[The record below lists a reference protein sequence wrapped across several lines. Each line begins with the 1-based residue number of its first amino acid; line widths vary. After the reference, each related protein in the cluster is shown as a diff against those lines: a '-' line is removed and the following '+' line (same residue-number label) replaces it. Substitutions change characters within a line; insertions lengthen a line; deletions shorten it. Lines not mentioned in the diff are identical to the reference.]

1 MAVEFEKKYR
11 LTDALYESLTER
23 LTEIGAR
30 FEGEDEE
37 ENTIYSLEVLT
48 GRPGILRIR
57 SIGSKTIL
65 TFKRRIPS
73 ESSVKQQIEHE
84 TEVADREVIA
94 AIIAELGLTPAVVYE
109 KRRRTWTLP
118 NAEVV
123 LDVLPFGLY
132 MEIEGTIESIADAE
146 RLLGADEFSVE
157 PRTYPAL
164 TKELGRKSGA
174 LVEARFASEKED

>member
-1 MAVEFEKKYR
+1 MPVEFEKKYR
-11 LTDALYESLTER
+11 LTDTLYESLADR
-23 LTEIGAR
+23 LNEIGAR

-37 ENTIYSLEVLT
+37 ENTIYSLENLT

-65 TFKRRIPS
+65 TFKRRLPS
-73 ESSVKQQIEHE
+73 ATTVKQQVEHE
-84 TEVADREVIA
+84 TEVADREAIA

-109 KRRRTWTLP
+109 KRRRTWTLE

-123 LDVLPFGLY
+123 LDVLPFGLF
-132 MEIEGTIESIADAE
+132 MEIEGTVESIAEAE
-146 RLLGADEFSVE
+146 RLLGAAEYTVE

-164 TKELGRKSGA
+164 TAEFGRKTGNS
-174 LVEARFASEKED
+174 VQARFDFDKHD